1 MVSAVR
7 SHNSSGHE
15 VSGTR
20 FRHFFLGFW
29 GRFRKLPVGQFWV
42 PLLEYIGVGRG
53 SEVFFMMNVLA
64 RARVAG
70 AGSKRS
76 ARRSYF
82 GGLLDRMYFGGC
94 GSRLYWIE
102 IGSTTWVGSEQ
113 SCRLD
118 VSGVCLIE
126 CIGVGCLTLARW
138 PHGLASWT
146 GPTG

>member
-1 MVSAVR
+1 MVTKFQDHA
-7 SHNSSGHE
+7 
-15 VSGTR
+15 
-20 FRHFFLGFW
+20 FDIFLGGFW

-126 CIGVGCLTLARW
+126 CIGVGAD
-138 PHGLASWT
+138 
-146 GPTG
+146 